1 MPIQLQMESAQM
13 SDYQTITVEPVTPR
27 IGAMISGVKLSG
39 DLGNQQFQEI
49 HDALM
54 RHEVIFFRDQHMTLE
69 QHKAFGAL
77 FGQLD
82 VHPGSPGP
90 EGHRE
95 ILVIH
100 ADENSNHVAGDSWHS
115 DVSCIAEPPM
125 GSILHLNT
133 IPEGGGGDTLFA
145 SAGAAY
151 DALSDTLKAFLE
163 PLTAI
168 HAGEQV
174 YRGRYKH
181 QGIDDSGKTYPE
193 SEHPVVR
200 THPVSGRKSL
210 YVNETFTTRIPQLA
224 QKESDAILKLLC
236 DHIKLPQFQVRFKW
250 QENSV
255 AFWDNRSVQH
265 HAMWDYFP
273 EVRSGYRVTVKGD
286 KPA

>member
-1 MPIQLQMESAQM
+1 MPIQLQMERAQM

-27 IGAMISGVKLSG
+27 IGAMISGVNLSG

>member
-1 MPIQLQMESAQM
+1 M